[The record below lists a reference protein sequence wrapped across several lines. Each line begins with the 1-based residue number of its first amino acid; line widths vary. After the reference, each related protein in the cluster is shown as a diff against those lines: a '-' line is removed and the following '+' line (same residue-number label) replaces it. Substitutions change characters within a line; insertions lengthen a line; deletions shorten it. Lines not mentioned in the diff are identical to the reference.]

1 MDTDFVLLGNSKS
14 NVGSLAIDETE
25 NDNNFISFIAQT
37 WGLD

>member
-1 MDTDFVLLGNSKS
+1 MDTNFVLPGNNKS
-14 NVGSLAIDETE
+14 NVGSLAIDKTE